1 MKEKYCC
8 FQHPKKDYKEKEL
21 ADLCPD
27 CNLAYG
33 FPLSAE
39 YTPRTIGDFIV
50 LRPLNRGYYGATYI
64 VERHTSIRTK
74 KLVLKV
80 VPAEIYKFFGKN
92 FHEECKLH
100 ASAAEGAQ
108 HIVNIEDVFETIIE
122 FGSISIP
129 CHVAILDYV
138 EGQTLKNII
147 ESNTSLRSASV
158 GQIAIDL
165 LKILLE
171 LQSKQ
176 VFHND
181 LHPGNIIVGKL
192 KDENRRIGELDESI
206 KAVAIDFG
214 SLGKKTQSGDQSE
227 RKGDLH
233 QVAQILNVLS
243 QKILDNPHNSEEK
256 DYRLAGLLEERA
268 RILFPRIT
276 STRVYEFEEVII
288 QIRNAFIQV
297 DSPWRQTLS
306 LKNFKDSYNAQTLS
320 PWFVPSLLVDDDD
333 RWISEISNRGPQVIT
348 GMRGCGKTM
357 LIRALQ
363 FHARAIPRDSEERK
377 DSSKIIQRLQK
388 EEFVGLYVS
397 CTRLLD
403 KLGDQQL
410 PLHEPFARLF
420 VAFVLEAINALRHLR
435 ELDRSVINKK
445 AFELLANAVAD
456 QIDGTDELRAITD
469 EYEIERYL
477 KRILNN
483 LSKGEKK
490 YTIKSNPANTFP
502 HLANI
507 ICECSSIW
515 RNHYVFFLLDDVSTR
530 FLDDQNIIKLVSSLL
545 FQNEFC
551 GFKFTTEAQT
561 LEMVIRS
568 PGNIESAR
576 IGRDYTVFDLG
587 EQVNEKIHSNKRE
600 GISFVEKILF
610 KRAQFHSGHPRNI
623 KPSELLGDVTLT
635 SIAEEIAKPG
645 KASDKKGLYH
655 GITSIAGVCVGDIG
669 DIITLYEM
677 ILKRRNG
684 KIPISSIDQNE
695 CYLELCNS
703 RLYDI
708 NRRDSRLFDFAQS
721 FAEAAHSLLIQS
733 YKQNQSGDKKRLRQY
748 SSIFI
753 NITTGDKD
761 KQKNQVRELID
772 AGIFNFSGGP
782 EASRTNRQGANPQQ
796 QFKLT
801 YRKLYGINKHI
812 GLAQADRF
820 ELSAEPLED
829 WLNSP
834 KMGKE
839 ILLRNLKSSNLINDD
854 LDFNDIIYEP
864 SNDLA
869 YQGSLFENLNERDE
883 PDDKEEHDVVESLA
897 KEKTPISSELD
908 LNLLPTLNNTGIM
921 AGLGFEECTFES
933 LKRIVTLSPTPATLI
948 QYSEKGKSSEI
959 IALFNER
966 SIAVKN
972 ITYPD
977 AVSDSTKFPERTLY
991 DITGLPQSIA
1001 FNSIRNAL
1009 LNYRNV
1015 QFAFT
1020 AANQYYPL
1028 DKDILPLLKKHKEKD
1043 YIEFLASLTNILK
1056 GEKGPY
1062 KLVPLLPKEINPF
1075 ARRVLVAFSSPKH
1088 ERLYALLDEREYDKI
1103 HIIAPSGNTPRNEL
1117 ARIAAEVAVRKFNH
1131 AEITELESD
1140 NLQGIMEYLSIQYQN
1155 YFINQNFSFEIAIT
1169 GSKIQTIACAAICSL
1184 YKISQC
1190 WYVQPSEWDAKRFTK
1205 GTGETKVYSIKRN

>member
-8 FQHPKKDYKEKEL
+8 FQHPKKDYSEKEL
-21 ADLCPD
+21 TDLCPD

-33 FPLSAE
+33 FPLSPERAPKKIAD
-39 YTPRTIGDFIV
+39 YNV
-50 LRPLNRGYYGATYI
+50 LKPLNRGYYGATYI
-64 VERHTSIRTK
+64 VERQTSIKTK

-80 VPAEIYKFFGKN
+80 VPIEIYKFFGKN
-92 FHEECKLH
+92 FHDECRLH
-100 ASAAEGAQ
+100 ASAAEEAQ
-108 HIVNIEDVFETIIE
+108 HIVNIEDAFETNID
-122 FGSISIP
+122 FGDVPIR

-138 EGQTLKNII
+138 EGQTLKSII
-147 ESNTSLRSASV
+147 ESGASLKSASV

-165 LKILLE
+165 LRILIE
-171 LQSKQ
+171 LQSKH

-181 LHPGNIIVGKL
+181 LHPGNIIIGRL
-192 KDENRRIGELDESI
+192 KEENRRTGELDETI

-214 SLGKKTQSGDQSE
+214 SLGKRTQSGDKSE

-233 QVAQILNVLS
+233 QVAQVLNTLS
-243 QKILDNPHNSEEK
+243 QKILDNPYNSEEK

-268 RILFPRIT
+268 RILFPRVT
-276 STRVYEFEEVII
+276 STRVYEFDEVII
-288 QIRNAFIQV
+288 QIRNAFTQV

-320 PWFVPSLLVDDDD
+320 PWFVPSLLVDDNDK
-333 RWISEISNRGPQVIT
+333 WISEVSNRGPQVIT

-363 FHARAIPRDSEERK
+363 FHARAIPRDAEEK
-377 DSSKIIQRLQK
+377 SSSHNVIKRLER

-435 ELDRSVINKK
+435 ELNRSAINSN
-445 AFELLANAVAD
+445 AFVLLANAVAD
-456 QIDGTDELRAITD
+456 QFDGIEELRRISS
-469 EYEIERYL
+469 EHEIELYL

-483 LSKGEKK
+483 LSKGDGQ
-490 YTIKSNPANTFP
+490 YTIKSNPANAFP
-502 HLANI
+502 HLANV
-507 ICECSSIW
+507 ICDCSAVW
-515 RNHYVFFLLDDVSTR
+515 NNHYVFFLLDDVSTR
-530 FLDDQNIIKLVSSLL
+530 FLNDQNIIKLVSSLL

-576 IGRDYTVFDLG
+576 IGRDYTIFDLG
-587 EQVNEKIHSNKRE
+587 EQVNEKIHSNKKE
-600 GISFVEKILF
+600 GIAFVERILF
-610 KRAQFHSGHPRNI
+610 KRAQFHAGHPRNI
-623 KPSELLGDVTLT
+623 KPSELLGDATLH
-635 SIAEEIAKPG
+635 SIAEEIAKQG
-645 KASDKKGLYH
+645 KASEKKGLYH
-655 GITSIAGVCVGDIG
+655 GITCIAGVCVGDIG

-684 KIPISSIDQNE
+684 KMPVSPNDQNE

-721 FAEAAHSLLIQS
+721 FAEAAHALLIQS
-733 YKQNQSGDKKRLRQY
+733 YKINQLSSKKRLRQY

-801 YRKLYGINKHI
+801 YRRLYGINKHI

-820 ELSAEPLED
+820 ELSAESLEQ
-829 WLNSP
+829 WLDNP
-834 KMGKE
+834 KMGKD
-839 ILLRNLKSSNLINDD
+839 ILVRNLKSRSAVDDD
-854 LDFNDIIYEP
+854 LDLSSKIFEP
-864 SNDLA
+864 SNELI
-869 YQGSLFENLNERDE
+869 YQPSLFEDLNENEE
-883 PDDKEEHDVVESLA
+883 PDDKEENEAVEVLA
-897 KEKTPISSELD
+897 KEKTPISSEMD
-908 LNLLPTLNNTGIM
+908 LALLSGLQITDII
-921 AGLGFEECTFES
+921 AGLGFEECTLES
-933 LKRIVTLSPTPATLI
+933 LKRLVNISPAQATLI
-948 QYSEKGKSSEI
+948 QYGEKGKSDEI
-959 IALFNER
+959 VDLLNER
-966 SIAVKN
+966 SILFSR
-972 ITYPD
+972 ITYNE
-977 AVSDSTKFPERTLY
+977 AILDSAKFPRRALY
-991 DITGLPQSIA
+991 DITGMPQSIV
-1001 FNSIRNAL
+1001 FNSIKNAL
-1009 LNYRNV
+1009 LEYKNTH
-1015 QFAFT
+1015 FAFT
-1020 AANQYYPL
+1020 TAEQYYPL
-1028 DKDILPLLKKHKEKD
+1028 DDDIYELLKKHSEKD
-1043 YIEFLASLTNILK
+1043 YIKFLESLANILK

-1062 KLVPLLPKEINPF
+1062 KLSPLLPKEINPF
-1075 ARRVLVAFSSPKH
+1075 SRRVLFAYSSPKH

-1103 HIIAPSGNTPRNEL
+1103 HIIVPHGDTPRNKL

-1140 NLQGIMEYLSIQYQN
+1140 NLHGIMEYLSIQYQN
-1155 YFINQNFSFEIAIT
+1155 YFINQNYSFEIAIT
-1169 GSKIQTIACAAICSL
+1169 GSKIQTVASAAICAV
-1184 YKISQC
+1184 YKVSQC
-1190 WYVQPSEWDAKRFTK
+1190 WYVQPAEWDSNRFTA
-1205 GTGETKVYSIKRN
+1205 GTGETRLYSIKTN